1 MPESL
6 PVYTE
11 EQTDRL
17 YECHL
22 HDTREK
28 AAIKKHENRILRV
41 FVLFITVPNAQEHTM
56 ETEGFGKPLVRY
68 KSIANVCFSRCH
80 F

>member
-41 FVLFITVPNAQEHTM
+41 FVLFITVPDAQKHTM
-56 ETEGFGKPLVRY
+56 ETDGFESSLAHR
-68 KSIANVCFSRCH
+68 KSIVNLSFTWC
-80 F
+80 